1 MKREAIPVAYS
12 HEHGDENLP
21 FLKDLVSVTEDL
33 EKPLIM
39 SYLKTHCVMACP
51 GIIYD
56 EITPG
61 KIIGAGNVFSDGKYF
76 WNDVFTNYVER
87 YNIPVPDVFRR
98 HILSNHSHRSKR
110 HTLLRLVDR
119 LEIENNPYLGYKY
132 HVVIHRNGLIEYWNN
147 TDHKDKTV
155 AIIKRD
161 DAAYIIDPI
170 TTELFC
176 YDSDNHGETIIDG
189 YHWKLT
195 FFKHDICIE
204 TVEGRSN
211 EDPWRYGELKD
222 VIEFAERYVPF
233 DLGSRYMK

>member
-1 MKREAIPVAYS
+1 MKRECISVAYS
-12 HEHGDENLP
+12 YEHGDESLP
-21 FLKDLVSVTEDL
+21 RLSEMVSEVSDP
-33 EKPLIM
+33 EKPTIM
-39 SYLKTHCVMACP
+39 NYLKTNCILACP

-56 EITPG
+56 EIAPG
-61 KIIGAGNVFSDGKYF
+61 EVIGAGNVFSDGKF
-76 WNDVFTNYVER
+76 IWNDVFANYVDR
-87 YNIPVPDVFRR
+87 YNIPVPDAFRS
-98 HILSNHSHRSKR
+98 HILSNHSQRAKR

-155 AIIKRD
+155 TAIKRD

-170 TTELFC
+170 MTELFC

-189 YHWKLT
+189 YHWKIT

-211 EDPWRYGELKD
+211 EDPWRHGEFKS
-222 VIEFAERYVPF
+222 VIEFAERFVPF
-233 DLGSRYMK
+233 DLGSNYMI